1 MPTSISASTQSSSRV
16 GYSTDRAPS
25 DSKTQALGESRVL
38 SLAVGGRE
46 RPGAVN
52 SPPASARGSE
62 ASLPTWTTLDRGA
75 ASSRRPLPTFA
86 QEEEES
92 SDDELASVAQVPEKR
107 TPGCPRKHPLLKPST
122 SAALV
127 DTSEGRLATPG
138 PSAKAADT
146 PTVKRRAS
154 LPGTLVASSASI
166 MANYASTHGTP
177 LATPVKRGRGRPRKS
192 APEPS
197 VFGLDTVHYMEPLK
211 DPDGD
216 DEPNPFRRRTRS
228 QSRQGRGSTRG
239 TPAASPAQTPRR
251 RSVLT
256 TRTPRRNNSTSRPAA
271 AASTSAAPQG
281 SGPPSHDLDMKTMQ
295 RRSRA
300 RSASSSPSKR
310 RARPA
315 APEREMPKATEF
327 QTRTQLCNALK
338 RTLLEAPMPKLRDI
352 AAENKKQQRRQQKE
366 KERQKRKRDA
376 DRLRVAPSGVLSF
389 GGDKSEPEHGH
400 DDDEEEH
407 EDQGEA
413 TVVFCGSWSVLA
425 GPAATL
431 DDSLAMKTSR
441 RLTETAFRLDKAA
454 FAKSDDGQTIRVT
467 VPCGC
472 MSVRERD
479 AEGQKASSS
488 SQQPPRDAEQC
499 AGEMA
504 VSVTQAIVPEGFSG
518 VAKAMRMTVMTHQPL
533 LTY

>member
-1 MPTSISASTQSSSRV
+1 M
-16 GYSTDRAPS
+16 
-25 DSKTQALGESRVL
+25 
-38 SLAVGGRE
+38 
-46 RPGAVN
+46 
-52 SPPASARGSE
+52 
-62 ASLPTWTTLDRGA
+62 
-75 ASSRRPLPTFA
+75 
-86 QEEEES
+86 
-92 SDDELASVAQVPEKR
+92 
-107 TPGCPRKHPLLKPST
+107 
-122 SAALV
+122 
-127 DTSEGRLATPG
+127 
-138 PSAKAADT
+138 AD
-146 PTVKRRAS
+146 
-154 LPGTLVASSASI
+154 
-166 MANYASTHGTP
+166 YASTYGPP

-197 VFGLDTVHYMEPLK
+197 VFGLDTVDYMEPLK

-239 TPAASPAQTPRR
+239 TPAASPDPTPRR
-251 RSVLT
+251 RSVSS
-256 TRTPRRNNSTSRPAA
+256 TRTPRRNNSASRPAA
-271 AASTSAAPQG
+271 AASTSAAPEG

-295 RRSRA
+295 RRSRV

-310 RARPA
+310 RGRPA

-338 RTLLEAPMPKLRDI
+338 RTLLEAPMPKLRDM
-352 AAENKKQQRRQQKE
+352 AADNEKQQRRQQKE

-376 DRLRVAPSGVLSF
+376 DRLRIAPSDGVLSF
-389 GGDKSEPEHGH
+389 GGDRSEPEHGH
-400 DDDEEEH
+400 DDDEEE
-407 EDQGEA
+407 ELKDQGEA

-431 DDSLAMKTSR
+431 DDSLAMKTLHEVVMGVR
-441 RLTETAFRLDKAA
+441 AYIELDKA
-454 FAKSDDGQTIRVT
+454 TISVT

-499 AGEMA
+499 AGEMV

-518 VAKAMRMTVMTHQPL
+518 VAKAMRMAVMISH
-533 LTY
+533 Y